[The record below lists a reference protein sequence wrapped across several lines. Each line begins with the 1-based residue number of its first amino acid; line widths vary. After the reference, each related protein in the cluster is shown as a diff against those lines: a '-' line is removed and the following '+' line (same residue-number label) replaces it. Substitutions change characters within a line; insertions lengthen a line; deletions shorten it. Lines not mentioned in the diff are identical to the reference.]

1 MRMPS
6 VRRSSLFYG
15 QYQWCAC
22 YRMPE
27 CHALRR
33 LEHRW
38 IDRTLE
44 QRRRWGRRL
53 VNRPIGS
60 WQGIWEPLEIDQEME
75 HNLHI
80 MCDFLLQDHTPR
92 RIRIQEDHIFVYSND
107 QLLFERIEHLG
118 ICARRDII
126 QVKLVGTVG
135 ALNLRHSDHAL
146 RTYLRA
152 SRLPSATAES
162 VRAFL
167 RAQQDVR
174 LSPSLS
180 SWCEHDWLWTQKH
193 FFFDHHSTST
203 ANMLELI
210 APGLVKSTLPIATD
224 K

>member
-1 MRMPS
+1 
-6 VRRSSLFYG
+6 
-15 QYQWCAC
+15 
-22 YRMPE
+22 MPE

-33 LEHRW
+33 LDHRL
-38 IDRTLE
+38 IDRTLA
-44 QRRRWGRRL
+44 QRRRWGRKL
-53 VNRPIGS
+53 VKGTAGS
-60 WQGIWEPLEIDQEME
+60 WRAAWEPLEITAEME
-75 HNLHI
+75 NDLHVL
-80 MCDFLLQDHTPR
+80 CDFLLLDHTPR
-92 RIRIQEDHIFVYSND
+92 RIRIQEDNMFAYSND
-107 QLLFERIEHLG
+107 RLFFSNIDSLRVCKMLELTEAQLTR
-118 ICARRDII
+118 
-126 QVKLVGTVG
+126 TPG
-135 ALNLRHSDHAL
+135 AVNLRSSDHAL

-152 SRLPSATAES
+152 SRLPAAAAQS

-180 SWCEHDWLWTQKH
+180 SWCEHDWLWTQRH

>member
-1 MRMPS
+1 MVSIQRN
-6 VRRSSLFYG
+6 SLFYD
-15 QYQWCAC
+15 QYQWCAKF
-22 YRMPE
+22 YMPE

-33 LEHRW
+33 LDHRW
-38 IDRTLE
+38 IDRTLV

-53 VNRPIGS
+53 VNRPVGS
-60 WQGIWEPLEIDQEME
+60 WQGVWEPLEIDQEME
-75 HNLHI
+75 QNLHI
-80 MCDFLLQDHTPR
+80 MCDFLLEDHTPR
-92 RIRIQEDHIFVYSND
+92 RIRIQEDHLFVYCND
-107 QLLFERIEHLG
+107 PRLFDSINSLRECKHLEVTG
-118 ICARRDII
+118 I
-126 QVKLVGTVG
+126 KLAGRPG
-135 ALNLRHSDHAL
+135 AVNLRSSDHAW

-152 SRLPSATAES
+152 SRLSAATVQS

-180 SWCEHDWLWTQKH
+180 AWCENDWLWTQKH

-203 ANMLELI
+203 IDMLSLI